1 MKYSFE
7 GYQQWVDFVESNGS
21 DIIIAYFGAEWC
33 EQCIEAQPVSNNA
46 TFWEISSGVAG
57 ELSFLSNIS
66 PITQCSKQEVK
77 VQCLTLNTNGLTE
90 LNQFEAPNVMKT
102 ANREICENTKKK

>member
-46 TFWEISSGVAG
+46 TF
-57 ELSFLSNIS
+57 
-66 PITQCSKQEVK
+66 
-77 VQCLTLNTNGLTE
+77 
-90 LNQFEAPNVMKT
+90 
-102 ANREICENTKKK
+102 